1 MGKGHFITGAHCLFV
16 CFFMFS
22 ERTNQQAHTHTN
34 SHTNT
39 QSSQFL
45 VRLCKN
51 IQKEKSTS
59 LHACSFPLQQGQ
71 EGVWGMGGGKSCLTI
86 SIWVA
91 ESVAP
96 QPSQQYIPL
105 HRFLCCGMKWG
116 HFPCRL
122 LKAEWQQASDVE
134 DPRRSALKDSRR
146 VWREFGPHQMFLQD
160 R

>member
-1 MGKGHFITGAHCLFV
+1 MHTVCLF
-16 CFFMFS
+16 FFYVQWKDQS
-22 ERTNQQAHTHTN
+22 AGTHTHKFTHQ
-34 SHTNT
+34 HTE
-39 QSSQFL
+39 QPVSCAFMQKHPKK
-45 VRLCKN
+45 KN
-51 IQKEKSTS
+51 QLHYMRVHFHCNRGRKE
-59 LHACSFPLQQGQ
+59 CG
-71 EGVWGMGGGKSCLTI
+71 GWGGGKSCLTI